1 VLLLFLYTYHC
12 STGLGMT
19 AFSLLLAEGSTF
31 TCLLRLV
38 VSVVLH
44 TVALGLMY
52 YYVEKIVIDDGLNR
66 LKHVQNL

>member
-1 VLLLFLYTYHC
+1 
-12 STGLGMT
+12 MA

-44 TVALGLMY
+44 TVALGFDVLICR
-52 YYVEKIVIDDGLNR
+52 KKLVIDDGLNR
-66 LKHVQNL
+66 LKHV